1 MIHYALKFFSK
12 ELDGYLHERSGG
24 VGQTLVVLGNVAQV
38 DGEQS
43 EQLKDKVI
51 ISLVNIEEEGTLKN
65 QPNFRRTMT
74 GAIHYENPPLFLNLY
89 VLITA
94 NFTDYFTA
102 LGHLSA
108 VTEFFQGRSEFNFN
122 NATHFPNPLPE
133 YPDLTDMNLTL
144 SLYTMTFEQ
153 VNHLWGS
160 LGGRQIPF
168 LMYKMRLVP
177 MTDRRQTG
185 SGAAIEAIDIVAKG
199 LKPS

>member
-12 ELDGYLHERSGG
+12 ELESYLHARPGASPLP
-24 VGQTLVVLGNVAQV
+24 LVVLGNVAQV

-43 EQLKDKVI
+43 ESLKDKI
-51 ISLVNIEEEGTLKN
+51 IMSLVNVEEEGTLKN
-65 QPNFRRTMT
+65 RPNFRRTMT
-74 GAIHYENPPLFLNLY
+74 GSIHYENPPIFLNLY
-89 VLITA
+89 MLITA
-94 NFTDYFTA
+94 NFSDYFTA

-108 VTEFFQGRSEFNFN
+108 VVEFFQGRSEFHFN
-122 NATHFPNPLPE
+122 SELYFPDPLPE
-133 YPDLTDMNLTL
+133 YPDLTDIRLSL

-168 LMYKMRLVP
+168 LMYKARLMP

-185 SGAAIEAIDIVAKG
+185 TGPAIEIIDITAREKN
-199 LKPS
+199 PS